1 MTRTVQS
8 LQLFVRLTLLISLL
22 LSPFGSAWGA
32 DIDFTRDIRPLLS
45 ENCFFCHG
53 PDEERREAD
62 LRLDTEAGLATVITA
77 GDRQHSELVKRLL
90 SSDPDEV
97 MPPPDSNR
105 HTTAA
110 QAELIARWID
120 EGAKWQIHWAFSRLT
135 APPIPAQADT
145 ATVPQRNAIDTFVQ
159 AKLVES
165 GLSPSP
171 EAERRTLIRRLSL
184 DLTGLPPTPTEVAAF
199 VEDPSED
206 AYEQVVDRLLDSPE
220 YGQRMAWDWLD
231 AARYAD
237 TNGYQGDGERT
248 MWPWRDWVVNAFN
261 KNVPFDQFTVWQLAG
276 DLLPGATDEQKL
288 ATGFLRNHM
297 INGEGG
303 RIAEENRIEYDF
315 DMSETTG
322 TVWLG
327 LTMNCCRCHDHKYD
341 PLTNRDYYSLLAYF
355 DQTPVTGAGGNPQT
369 PPLVSW
375 PSADQKS
382 KLEALQAAIDEQR
395 GVLALINA
403 SVEQRPPRPRT
414 KLTDSTLPLCVT
426 WLPEHQAAQQR
437 LDALQSER
445 QGLERQVP
453 QVMVMQDMPE
463 PRKSFM
469 FARGL
474 YSQPTQEVTAAP
486 PAFLPQTR
494 SVGLVP
500 QTADEKADKPQNRL
514 SLAQWIVDKENP
526 LTARVTVNRLW
537 QQFFGIGLVKTSEDF
552 GVQGESPRQ
561 LDLLNWLAADFRDS
575 GWDVKRLVRLIVTSH
590 TYRQSSRQ
598 TAEQAAGDPQNRWL
612 ARGSRFRLPS
622 WMLRDQALAA
632 SGLLSPIVAGPG
644 VNTYQPAGVWEEAT
658 FGTKTYTLGSG
669 EQLYRRSLFIFWRRI
684 VAPTLFFDT
693 ATRQTCTVKTARTN
707 TPLQSLLT
715 LNDTTYVE
723 AARTLAQ
730 AAMLSNSNDDAQRL
744 NFVMGRVLARDAS
757 SAEQDVLLAALQR
770 NLHTFDTQADPL
782 EILSVGQSPRASEL
796 DAKLHASWTVV
807 CLAILN
813 LDETLNHE

>member
-1 MTRTVQS
+1 MANA
-8 LQLFVRLTLLISLL
+8 LGLFEIGGSTDSRSAQRR
-22 LSPFGSAWGA
+22 SGSA
-32 DIDFTRDIRPLLS
+32 
-45 ENCFFCHG
+45 
-53 PDEERREAD
+53 
-62 LRLDTEAGLATVITA
+62 
-77 GDRQHSELVKRLL
+77 
-90 SSDPDEV
+90 
-97 MPPPDSNR
+97 
-105 HTTAA
+105 
-110 QAELIARWID
+110 
-120 EGAKWQIHWAFSRLT
+120 
-135 APPIPAQADT
+135 
-145 ATVPQRNAIDTFVQ
+145 RNAIDAFVQ

-171 EAERRTLIRRLSL
+171 EAERATLIRRLSL
-184 DLTGLPPTPTEVAAF
+184 DLTGLPPTPAAVAAF
-199 VEDPSED
+199 VADPDQD
-206 AYEQVVDRLLDSPE
+206 AYERVVDRLLDSPE

-237 TNGYQGDGERT
+237 TNGYQGDSERT

-261 KNVPFDQFTVWQLAG
+261 KNMPFDQFTVWQLAG
-276 DLLPGATDEQKL
+276 DLLPEATDEQKL

-341 PLTNRDYYSLLAYF
+341 PLTNRDYYNLVAYF

-375 PSADQKS
+375 PSAEQKT
-382 KLEALQAAIDEQR
+382 KDEELKAAIDQQR
-395 GVLALINA
+395 VAMELINH
-403 SVEQRPPRPRT
+403 SVADRPPRPRT
-414 KLTDSTLPLCVT
+414 TLTNSTLPLCVT
-426 WLPEHQAAQQR
+426 WLPEYQEAKQR
-437 LDALQSER
+437 LDVLQNEQ
-445 QGLERQVP
+445 QGLEKQIP
-453 QVMVMQDMPE
+453 KVMVMQDLPT

-469 FARGL
+469 LARGL
-474 YSQPTQEVTAAP
+474 YSQPTQEVTPAP
-486 PAFLPQTR
+486 PAFLPQRASSHGT
-494 SVGLVP
+494 
-500 QTADEKADKPQNRL
+500 DEPQNRL
-514 SLAQWIVDKENP
+514 ALARWIIAPENP
-526 LTARVTVNRLW
+526 LTARVTVNRMW

-552 GVQGESPRQ
+552 GVQGENPRQ
-561 LDLLNWLAADFRDS
+561 LDLLNWLAADFRDN

-598 TAEQAAGDPQNRWL
+598 TPEQAGEDPQNRWL
-612 ARGSRFRLPS
+612 ARSSRFRLPS

-632 SGLLSPIVAGPG
+632 SGLLSPIVVGPG
-644 VNTYQPAGVWEEAT
+644 VNTYQPSGVWEEAT
-658 FGTKTYTLGSG
+658 FGKKTYKLGTG

-684 VAPTLFFDT
+684 IAPTVFFDA

-707 TPLQSLLT
+707 TPLQSLLM

-730 AAMLSNSNDDAQRL
+730 AALRSDASDDTQRL
-744 NFVMGRVLARDAS
+744 NFAMQRVLARDAS
-757 SAEQDVLLAALQR
+757 PAEQEVLLAALQR
-770 NLHTFDTQADPL
+770 NLHLFDAQADPL
-782 EILSVGQSPRASEL
+782 EILSVGQSPRAGEL

>member
-1 MTRTVQS
+1 M
-8 LQLFVRLTLLISLL
+8 LLLGLL
-22 LSPFGSAWGA
+22 LSPVGKALGA
-32 DIDFTRDIRPLLS
+32 DIDFAHDIRSLLS

-53 PDEERREAD
+53 PDEEQRQAD
-62 LRLDTEAGLATVITA
+62 LRLDTEAGLATVITP
-77 GDRQHSELVKRLL
+77 GDRQQSELVRRLL

-105 HTTAA
+105 HVTAA
-110 QAELIARWID
+110 QTELIAGWID
-120 EGAKWQIHWAFSRLT
+120 EGAKWQTHWAFSQLVT
-135 APPIPAQADT
+135 PTIPDQTSAT
-145 ATVPQRNAIDTFVQ
+145 TVPQRNAIDFFVQ
-159 AKLVES
+159 AKLIE
-165 GLSPSP
+165 GELSPSP
-171 EAERRTLIRRLSL
+171 EAERHTLIRRLSL
-184 DLTGLPPTPTEVAAF
+184 DLTGLPPTPAEVSAF
-199 VEDPSED
+199 VEDHDEG
-206 AYEQVVDRLLDSPE
+206 AYERVVDRLLDSPA

-237 TNGYQGDGERT
+237 TNGYQGDNERT
-248 MWPWRDWVVNAFN
+248 MWAWRDWVVNAFN
-261 KNVPFDQFTVWQLAG
+261 KNIPFDQFTVWQLAG
-276 DLLPGATDEQKL
+276 DLLPDATDEQKL

-303 RIAEENRIEYDF
+303 RIAEENRIEYNF
-315 DMSETTG
+315 DMAETTG

-341 PLTNRDYYSLLAYF
+341 PLTNRDYFSMVAYF

-369 PPLVSW
+369 PPLLAW
-375 PSADQKS
+375 PSAEQS
-382 KLEALQAAIDEQR
+382 SQLERLLASLNEQR

-403 SVEQRPPRPRT
+403 SVEQRPPRPHT
-414 KLTDSTLPLCVT
+414 KLTDSTPPLCVT
-426 WLPEHQAAQQR
+426 WLPEYQAAKQQ
-437 LDALQSER
+437 LDVLQKER
-445 QGLERQVP
+445 QGLEQQIP
-453 QVMVMQDMPE
+453 KVMVMQDMPE

-469 FARGL
+469 LARGL

-486 PAFLPQTR
+486 PTFLPQQYGTQ
-494 SVGLVP
+494 STGP
-500 QTADEKADKPQNRL
+500 HEDSQPPTATPQNRL
-514 SLAQWIVDKENP
+514 SLAQWIVDQENP

-552 GVQGESPRQ
+552 GVQGEIPQ
-561 LDLLNWLAADFRDS
+561 QINLLNWLAADFRDS

-598 TAEQAAGDPQNRWL
+598 TPEQVANDPQNRWL

-644 VNTYQPAGVWEEAT
+644 VNSYQPTGVWEEAT
-658 FGTKTYTLGSG
+658 FGKKTYKLGSG
-669 EQLYRRSLFIFWRRI
+669 EELYRRSLFIFWRRI
-684 VAPTLFFDT
+684 VAPTMFFDT

-715 LNDTTYVE
+715 LNDTTFVE

-730 AAMLSNSNDDAQRL
+730 AALLSEATDDSQRL
-744 NFVMGRVLARDAS
+744 NFVFGRVLAREAS
-757 SAEQDVLLAALQR
+757 SAEREVLLAALQR
-770 NLHTFDTQADPL
+770 NLHMFTAEADPL

-796 DAKLHASWTVV
+796 DAELHASWTVV

>member
-1 MTRTVQS
+1 MTRAVQF
-8 LQLFVRLTLLISLL
+8 LQLSFRLTLLVGLL
-22 LSPFGSAWGA
+22 PNPSASALGA
-32 DIDFTRDIRPLLS
+32 DIDFAHDIRPLLS

-53 PDEERREAD
+53 QDEEHREAD
-62 LRLDTEAGLATVITA
+62 LRLDTEEGLAQVITA
-77 GDRQHSELVKRLL
+77 GDHTESELVRRLL
-90 SSDPDEV
+90 SSDPDEA

-105 HTTAA
+105 HISAA

-120 EGAKWQIHWAFSRLT
+120 EGAEWQTHWAFSKLV
-135 APPIPAQADT
+135 APPIPAQPSDAT
-145 ATVPQRNAIDTFVQ
+145 ALRRNAIDAFVQ

-171 EAERRTLIRRLSL
+171 EAERATLIRRLSL
-184 DLTGLPPTPTEVAAF
+184 DLTGLPPTPAAVAAF
-199 VEDPSED
+199 VADPD
-206 AYEQVVDRLLDSPE
+206 QGAYERVVDRLLDSPA

-248 MWPWRDWVVNAFN
+248 MWPWRDWVVNAFD
-261 KNVPFDQFTVWQLAG
+261 KNMPFDQFTVWQLAG
-276 DLLPGATDEQKL
+276 DLLPEATDEQKL

-303 RIAEENRIEYDF
+303 RIAEENRIEYNF

-341 PLTNRDYYSLLAYF
+341 PLTNRDYYSLVAYF

-375 PSADQKS
+375 PSAEQKS
-382 KLEALQAAIDEQR
+382 KDEELKAAINEQR
-395 GVLALINA
+395 AALALISA
-403 SVEQRPPRPRT
+403 TVAERPPRPRT

-426 WLPEHQAAQQR
+426 GLPEYQEAKQR
-437 LDALQSER
+437 LDVLQNEQ
-445 QGLERQVP
+445 QGLEKQIP
-453 QVMVMQDMPE
+453 KVMVMQDLPT

-469 FARGL
+469 LARGL
-474 YSQPTQEVTAAP
+474 YSQPTQEVTPAP
-486 PAFLPQTR
+486 PAFLPQRASSHGT
-494 SVGLVP
+494 
-500 QTADEKADKPQNRL
+500 DEPQNRL
-514 SLAQWIVDKENP
+514 ALARWIIAPENP
-526 LTARVTVNRLW
+526 LTARVTVNRMW

-552 GVQGESPRQ
+552 GVQGENPRQ
-561 LDLLNWLAADFRDS
+561 LELLNWLAADFRDN

-598 TAEQAAGDPQNRWL
+598 TPEQAGEDPQNRWL

-644 VNTYQPAGVWEEAT
+644 VNTYQPSGVWEEAT
-658 FGTKTYTLGSG
+658 FGKKTYKLGTG

-684 VAPTLFFDT
+684 VAPTVFFDT

-707 TPLQSLLT
+707 TPLQSLLM

-730 AAMLSNSNDDAQRL
+730 AALRSDASDDTQRL
-744 NFVMGRVLARDAS
+744 NFAMQRVLARDAS
-757 SAEQDVLLAALQR
+757 PAEQEVLLAALQR
-770 NLHTFDTQADPL
+770 NLHLFDAQADPL
-782 EILSVGQSPRASEL
+782 EILSVGQSPRAGEL
-796 DAKLHASWTVV
+796 DAKLHASWTVI

>member
-1 MTRTVQS
+1 MTRAVQF
-8 LQLFVRLTLLISLL
+8 LQLFFRLTLLAGLL
-22 LSPFGSAWGA
+22 LSPIASTQGA
-32 DIDFTRDIRPLLS
+32 DIDFANDIRPLLS

-53 PDEERREAD
+53 QDEEHREAD
-62 LRLDTEAGLATVITA
+62 LRLDTEEGLGTVITA
-77 GDRQHSELVKRLL
+77 GDHTESELVRRLL

-105 HTTAA
+105 HVSAA

-120 EGAKWQIHWAFSRLT
+120 EGAEWQTHWAFSKLV
-135 APPIPAQADT
+135 APPIPDPVSAA
-145 ATVPQRNAIDTFVQ
+145 AVPRRNAIDAFVQ
-159 AKLVES
+159 TKLSES
-165 GLSPSP
+165 GLSPSS
-171 EAERRTLIRRLSL
+171 EAERHTLIRRLSL
-184 DLTGLPPTPTEVAAF
+184 DLTGLPPTPAEVCAF
-199 VEDPSED
+199 IDDPDKD
-206 AYEQVVDRLLDSPE
+206 AYERVVDRLLDSPQ

-261 KNVPFDQFTVWQLAG
+261 NNMPFDQFTVWQLAG
-276 DLLPGATDEQKL
+276 DLLPEATDEQKL

-341 PLTNRDYYSLLAYF
+341 PLTNRDYYSLVAYF

-375 PSADQKS
+375 PDVEQAS
-382 KLEALQAAIDEQR
+382 KNEKLKLAIDEQR
-395 GVLALINA
+395 LAMELIKN
-403 SVEQRPPRPRT
+403 SVADRPPRPRT

-426 WLPEHQAAQQR
+426 CLSEYQVAKQR
-437 LDALQSER
+437 LDALQNEQ
-445 QGLERQVP
+445 QGLEKQIP
-453 QVMVMQDMPE
+453 KVMVMQDMPT

-469 FARGL
+469 LARGL
-474 YSQPTQEVTAAP
+474 YSQPTQEVIPAP
-486 PAFLPQTR
+486 PAFLPQRASLHGT
-494 SVGLVP
+494 
-500 QTADEKADKPQNRL
+500 DELQNRL
-514 SLAQWIVDKENP
+514 ALARWIIAPENP
-526 LTARVTVNRLW
+526 LTARVTVNRIW

-552 GVQGESPRQ
+552 GVQGENPLQ
-561 LDLLNWLAADFRDS
+561 LDLLNWLAVDFRDN

-598 TAEQAAGDPQNRWL
+598 TSEQAGEDPQNRWL

-644 VNTYQPAGVWEEAT
+644 VNTYQPSGVWEEAT
-658 FGTKTYTLGSG
+658 FGTKTYKLGTG

-684 VAPTLFFDT
+684 VAPTVFFDT

-707 TPLQSLLT
+707 TPLQSLLM

-730 AAMLSNSNDDAQRL
+730 AALRSDANDDARRL
-744 NFVMGRVLARDAS
+744 NFAMQRVLARDAS
-757 SAEQDVLLAALQR
+757 PAEQEVLLAALQR
-770 NLHTFDTQADPL
+770 NLQWFEAQADPFEL
-782 EILSVGQSPRASEL
+782 LSVGQSPRASEL

-807 CLAILN
+807 CLAIFN